1 MGATPA
7 LEAAGTGTTYKIPY
21 NVLHHCKENIL
32 KIIEE
37 QFSTVKYGEHYTK
50 LNRKKILKPNVQYTT
65 SQGYKYTTDELGR
78 IIDVEAK
85 LELGNAKRN
94 TYAQRTIG
102 GDDRLVNDDG
112 GHLIASIFEGS
123 GEVDNLVPMD
133 AKLNRSEYKT
143 LENTWKAALKE
154 GKSVKIKIKPIYRG
168 SSNRPSNFEIKYWIN
183 DELEKIRLKNYT
195 GREEK

>member
-1 MGATPA
+1 MGVAPA
-7 LEAAGTGTTYKIPY
+7 FEAAGTGTTYKIPY
-21 NVLHHCKENIL
+21 NVLQHCKENIL

-50 LNRKKILKPNVQYTT
+50 VNRKKTLKPNVQYMT

-94 TYAQRTIG
+94 NYAQRTVG
-102 GDDRLVNDDG
+102 GDDRLVNDDS
-112 GHLIASIFEGS
+112 GHLIAIIFEGS
-123 GEVDNLVPMD
+123 GEIDNLVPMD
-133 AKLNRSEYKT
+133 TKLNRSEYKT

-154 GKSVKIKIKPIYRG
+154 GKSVEVKIKPIYRG
-168 SSNRPSNFEIKYWIN
+168 KSNRPSIFEITF
-183 DELEKIRLKNYT
+183 KIDGKKREVTLKNFVE
-195 GREEK
+195 GEK